1 MAMSWAITK
10 GSNRVIESD
19 PHVQRIEADIGSALK
34 DLRRQRGY
42 SARQVAERSGI
53 SAAMV
58 SRIENG
64 LVSPSVGTMAALA
77 QALEVPIAALFR
89 EARTEHTDY
98 TLVRHGEGLKSTR
111 ITDSHSHE
119 YVNLA
124 MHARKDLRFQARRVT
139 LLREGGPPPNYIGH
153 GVVFVQVLAGE
164 AVYRYGKQDFTLRAG
179 DSISVDAEL
188 SHGFVEV
195 ITPTFEFLTVQAER
209 P

>member
-1 MAMSWAITK
+1 MQGDPPGRRIDRAI
-10 GSNRVIESD
+10 GAS
-19 PHVQRIEADIGSALK
+19 LK
-34 DLRRQRGY
+34 DIRQSRGQ
-42 SARQVAERSGI
+42 SARWVAEHAGI

-64 LVSPSVGTMAALA
+64 LVSPSIDTLAALA
-77 QALEVPIAALFR
+77 EALEVPIVSLFR
-89 EARTEHTDY
+89 EARTDHTDY

-111 ITDSHSHE
+111 IADGHSHE

-139 LLREGGPPPNYIGH
+139 LLREGGQPPSYIGQ
-153 GVVFVQVLAGE
+153 GVVFVQALQGE
-164 AVYRYGKQDFTLRAG
+164 AIYRYGEAQFTLAAG

-188 SHGFVEV
+188 NHGFVEV
-195 ITPTFEFLTVQAER
+195 LTPEFVFLTVQAER

>member
-1 MAMSWAITK
+1 MQGDAPGRQIDRAI
-10 GSNRVIESD
+10 GAS
-19 PHVQRIEADIGSALK
+19 LK
-34 DLRRQRGY
+34 ELRQTRKQ
-42 SARQVAERSGI
+42 SARRLAELSGI

-64 LVSPSVGTMAALA
+64 LVSPSIDTLAALA
-77 QALEVPIAALFR
+77 EALEVPIVSLFR
-89 EARTEHTDY
+89 KARTDHTDY

-111 ITDSHSHE
+111 IAGGHSHE

-139 LLREGGPPPNYIGH
+139 LLREGGRPPTYVGH
-153 GVVFVQVLAGE
+153 GVVFVQALEGE
-164 AVYRYGKQDFTLRAG
+164 AVYRYGETRFTLTAG

-188 SHGFVEV
+188 NHGFVEV
-195 ITPTFEFLTVQAER
+195 LTPEFVFLTVQAER